1 MSYNISSIPNMS
13 YSILDG
19 SNNLSIKNLYEL
31 IDNYFESPILE
42 KIQDS
47 ENKSIYMAKIK
58 TLLASPEQRYIIAVT
73 EIDRYPIGKKVP
85 LNNIPWKSF
94 QTRYLSNL
102 DKNIV
107 TNSYSSKNIP
117 EYTLK
122 LSLLNRYE
130 DHTDYLLDNYNQVIV
145 TLIHKNK
152 NLYEYPPSGN
162 LASCLETY
170 KSVIVIKE

>member
-1 MSYNISSIPNMS
+1 MS
-13 YSILDG
+13 YSIIDG
-19 SNNLSIKNLYEL
+19 SNNLSIKNFYEV

-42 KIQDS
+42 KIQNS
-47 ENKSIYMAKIK
+47 ENKSIYMAKIR
-58 TLLASPEQRYIIAVT
+58 TLLASPEQRYIIAIAD
-73 EIDRYPIGKKVP
+73 IDKYPIGKKLP
-85 LNNIPWKSF
+85 LNNISWKSF

-102 DKNIV
+102 DKNI
-107 TNSYSSKNIP
+107 TTHSYSSKNMP

-130 DHTDYLLDNYNQVIV
+130 DHTDYLLDSYNKLIV

-170 KSVIVIKE
+170 KSVIVINNN

>member
-1 MSYNISSIPNMS
+1 MSNMPNMYNMS
-13 YSILDG
+13 YSIIDG
-19 SNNLSIKNLYEL
+19 SNDLSSKNFYEV
-31 IDNYFESPILE
+31 IDSYFESPTLE
-42 KIQDS
+42 KVQNSD
-47 ENKSIYMAKIK
+47 NKSIYMAKIK
-58 TLLASPEQRYIIAVT
+58 TLLASPEQRYIIAIT
-73 EIDRYPIGKKVP
+73 DTDHYPIGKKLP

-102 DKNIV
+102 DKNI
-107 TNSYSSKNIP
+107 TSHTYSPKNIP

-122 LSLLNRYE
+122 ISLIKRYE
-130 DHTDYLLDNYNQVIV
+130 DHTDYSLNNYKTLTI

-170 KSVIVIKE
+170 KSVIVIKN

>member
-1 MSYNISSIPNMS
+1 MS

-19 SNNLSIKNLYEL
+19 SNNLSIKNFYEV

-42 KIQDS
+42 KIQNS

-58 TLLASPEQRYIIAVT
+58 TLLASPEQRYIIAIT
-73 EIDRYPIGKKVP
+73 DLDLYKIGKKLP
-85 LNNIPWKSF
+85 LNNISWKSF
-94 QTRYLSNL
+94 QTRCLANL

-107 TNSYSSKNIP
+107 THSYSSKNIP

-122 LSLLNRYE
+122 LSLMNRYE
-130 DHTDYLLDNYNQVIV
+130 DHTDYSLDEYNSLTI
-145 TLIHKNK
+145 TLVHKNK
-152 NLYEYPPSGN
+152 NLYEYPSSGN

-170 KSVIVIKE
+170 KSVIVING

>member
-1 MSYNISSIPNMS
+1 MSKMS

-19 SNNLSIKNLYEL
+19 SNNLYTKNLYEV

-42 KIQDS
+42 KTQNS
-47 ENKSIYMAKIK
+47 ENKSIYMTKIK
-58 TLLASPEQRYIIAVT
+58 TLLASPEQRYIIAIT
-73 EIDRYPIGKKVP
+73 DLDQYPIGKKLP
-85 LNNIPWKSF
+85 LNNIPWKSM

-102 DKNIV
+102 NKNIV
-107 TNSYSSKNIP
+107 THSYSPKNLP

-122 LSLLNRYE
+122 LTLLNRYE
-130 DHTDYLLDNYNQVIV
+130 DHTDYLLENHKSVIA

-170 KSVIVIKE
+170 KSIIVIY